1 MKNAKIVAKP
11 KYGPNLGPPKTNKS
25 LGDYSGLYGRPRE
38 KTPLSEACSPFG
50 RSRPRPS

>member
-25 LGDYSGLYGRPRE
+25 LGDYSGLYGTYYP
-38 KTPLSEACSPFG
+38 KVI
-50 RSRPRPS
+50 

>member
-25 LGDYSGLYGRPRE
+25 LGDYSGLYGNLCYVIKIE
-38 KTPLSEACSPFG
+38 YIKTLFIIHKNI
-50 RSRPRPS
+50 

>member
-25 LGDYSGLYGRPRE
+25 LGDYSGLYGIYYMIKHKRR
-38 KTPLSEACSPFG
+38 
-50 RSRPRPS
+50 